1 MRYLI
6 THSLLSSWLWTIK
19 ENPYEDATTEDDSW
33 DRFLLTLNRESTP
46 VTPAMQD
53 GIDFEQLV
61 TDIMFELADP
71 SHKWFEAA
79 QQVYQIVRK
88 GTPLQYS
95 TSKVVTVAGK
105 ELLLYGRLDAL
116 RAGTIYD
123 IKFSRSYERG
133 KYYSS
138 TQHPMYFELVPEA
151 QRFVYVVSNGSEVW
165 TEAYDREDTP
175 SIIPVIEDFLRW
187 LERHGLLET
196 YEAKWQAK

>member
-1 MRYLI
+1 MRLLL
-6 THSLLSSWLWTIK
+6 THSLLSSWLWAIRD
-19 ENPYEDATTEDDSW
+19 NPYEDMTTDRDSFQ
-33 DRFLLTLNRESTP
+33 DFLKALSREPTET
-46 VTPAMQD
+46 TPAMQD

-88 GTPLQYS
+88 GSLLQYS

-105 ELLLYGRLDAL
+105 ELLLYGRVDAL